1 MEQGLFVNGSAIVCQ
16 TNCIGVKYQSGAYA
30 TSSYILFGWSNVV
43 GSLATI
49 SIDNGGAVYA
59 MANASD
65 ERLKMD
71 IEPSTLDGLET
82 DNRIPLGAFDWLD
95 VDEPWALKQAR
106 TRGRKSPITGR
117 ARVGVI
123 AQQVREVFPEGVHA
137 GDDFDDH
144 LGRVWAL
151 DQNAMIALLVKS
163 VQQLSEQNTALMAR
177 VEQLEQRTTH

>member
-1 MEQGLFVNGSAIVCQ
+1 
-16 TNCIGVKYQSGAYA
+16 
-30 TSSYILFGWSNVV
+30 LFGWSNVV

-82 DNRIPLGAFDWLD
+82 VNRIPLVAFDWLD